1 MAIATYDFIIFV
13 LRKLGEAYMMG
24 QSNRRTSTTTKEH
37 ARLTGPRIIFGWE
50 RVAMRA
56 RIDMTSK
63 PDVEYTGKHGGGGML
78 SPTLV
83 VRDNNC

>member
-1 MAIATYDFIIFV
+1 M
-13 LRKLGEAYMMG
+13 
-24 QSNRRTSTTTKEH
+24 STPSDRDDRH
-37 ARLTGPRIIFGWE
+37 
-50 RVAMRA
+50 VAMRA

-63 PDVEYTGKHGGGGML
+63 PDVEYMGKHGGGGML

>member
-1 MAIATYDFIIFV
+1 M
-13 LRKLGEAYMMG
+13 
-24 QSNRRTSTTTKEH
+24 KEH

-56 RIDMTSK
+56 RMDMTSK
-63 PDVEYTGKHGGGGML
+63 PDVEYMGKHGGGGML

-83 VRDNNC
+83 VRDNNCWAGKGIWTGGMWFGLGKG

>member
-1 MAIATYDFIIFV
+1 
-13 LRKLGEAYMMG
+13 
-24 QSNRRTSTTTKEH
+24 
-37 ARLTGPRIIFGWE
+37 
-50 RVAMRA
+50 MRA